1 MSKEEELLRVS
12 TKALPATPISGSM
25 GHELQTSRRST
36 PASGSLA
43 TSGALEVVRL
53 RIAASGSVAISGD
66 LRNVSNKIAASGS
79 VASSGSLETV
89 RLRIAA
95 SGSVAISGDL
105 KNVSNKIAVSGSLV
119 QSGEVPDKDWRQK
132 VNPNSGGGV
141 AASAGAGAET
151 FGAWVNIVVAPAQ
164 DFEIVKI
171 EALIKQKDQYYFEY
185 GKSGQSDTDISHL
198 SVQESGTV
206 VIDTLNPPHRYGSG
220 DNISVRTKSELG
232 SGIGSTIWVFTRE
245 PT

>member
-1 MSKEEELLRVS
+1 MSKEEEILRIS
-12 TKALPATPISGSM
+12 TKALPATPISGSI
-25 GHELQTSRRST
+25 GHELHTSRRST
-36 PASGSLA
+36 AASGSLA
-43 TSGALEVVRL
+43 QSGALEVVRL

-66 LRNVSNKIAASGS
+66 LR
-79 VASSGSLETV
+79 
-89 RLRIAA
+89 
-95 SGSVAISGDL
+95 
-105 KNVSNKIAVSGSLV
+105 NVSNKIAVSGSLV

-141 AASAGAGAET
+141 DASANATAET
-151 FGAWVNIVVAPAQ
+151 FGAWVNITAPAQ

-171 EALIKQKDQYYFEY
+171 EALIKQKTNMYFEY

-206 VIDTLNPPHRYGSG
+206 IIDTLNPPHKYGSG
-220 DNISVRTKSELG
+220 DDVSVRTKSELG
-232 SGIGSTIWVFTRE
+232 SGIESTIWVFTRE